1 MQWWRNESFIISVIL
16 LVGSYFWNTAYAYTY
31 YDADAQV
38 RITVIDL
45 AIRFTP
51 LAAPIDND
59 NWTKDKFITSVR
71 IFLDENLH
79 VLPISVISLHVALGN
94 QRLDIIESTSNR
106 NDIEPYDNGNG
117 GMPESSVTS
126 VISEIQVLVEY
137 RLGEE
142 HKGTGP
148 SDVEGAIVGIF
159 HDRLEDLLGYLKLFD
174 REHFNRVEDIE
185 LESNLP
191 PADSG
196 SYLGGG
202 SSSPSTSPNTS
213 SSSLPLSTILICA
226 IFGVG
231 VLVSLVTAAPLFCR
245 NRPSNHNNNNR

>member
-1 MQWWRNESFIISVIL
+1 MQWLSNQSCIIFVIL
-16 LVGSYFWNTAYAYTY
+16 LRSYFWNNVNAYTY

-79 VLPISVISLHVALGN
+79 ALPISVISLRVALGS
-94 QRLDIIESTSNR
+94 QRLDIIESTNNK

-117 GMPESSVTS
+117 GIPESLVTS

-137 RLGEE
+137 RFDEE
-142 HKGTGP
+142 REGTGA
-148 SDVEGAIVGIF
+148 SDVEGTIVGIF
-159 HDRLEDLLGYLKLFD
+159 HDRSDELLGYLKLFD
-174 REHFNRVEDIE
+174 REHFNNVVTLS

-196 SYLGGG
+196 SILGGG
-202 SSSPSTSPNTS
+202 SSTSPNTS
-213 SSSLPLSTILICA
+213 SISLPLSTILICA
-226 IFGVG
+226 IFGIG
-231 VLVSLVTAAPLFCR
+231 VLVALATAAPLFCR
-245 NRPSNHNNNNR
+245 KRPSNNNNNNR